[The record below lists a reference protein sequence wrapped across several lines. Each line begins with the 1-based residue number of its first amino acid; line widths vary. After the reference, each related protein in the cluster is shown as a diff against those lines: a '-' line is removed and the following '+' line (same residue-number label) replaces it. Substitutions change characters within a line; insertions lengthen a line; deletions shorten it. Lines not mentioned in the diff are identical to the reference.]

1 MPNVV
6 HAAPN
11 SFLVEFIY
19 FKWLFVGQTTQ
30 FYLGQHFAVVIFCL
44 LLLLLP
50 VCSFFSGFPFIRN
63 SSSSLSSYK
72 FEAYNCIVSI
82 IFISFYSQTLV
93 FCCCHEKTAKKNW
106 AGWRK
111 KCNWETER
119 HALTSW
125 IFNHMNFCFCSCRF
139 VDVNRRIPLRLRW

>member
-30 FYLGQHFAVVIFCL
+30 FYLGQHFAVVIFCLL

-93 FCCCHEKTAKKNW
+93 FCCCHEKTAKKKLSW
-106 AGWRK
+106 MK
-111 KCNWETER
+111 KKVQLRDRATR
-119 HALTSW
+119 
-125 IFNHMNFCFCSCRF
+125 FDFMNFQPYEFLFLFLSVC
-139 VDVNRRIPLRLRW
+139 